1 MLAWNDLHAK
11 KLEKALRSCRTEV
24 RRRELRAKLA
34 LVRRVPRYGARTFH
48 EALQAFHFSYLATM
62 FENPYGGNGPGRL
75 DYFLWPYLERD
86 LAAGRETVESATEK
100 VAELFLRMH
109 ERNYCKDMG
118 IETIMVAGSRPDGS
132 SAFNPLSEIMVRVIM
147 KLAVTTPHVYIRI
160 PENPPPAL
168 LELAAEYLKDGHNM
182 AQILSDRSIVP
193 ALVRGG
199 VAPEDAAMYMCGG
212 CMELSPQGMNCDLLF
227 TGFFNVPKILELTL
241 NGGICLN
248 TGCRMLSGY
257 RRTLEEFDSFEELY
271 GAFLGNLKTTLGF
284 TFRCMDL
291 FSEEAARLRPAFL
304 LSAQVSDCIER
315 ARNLNDGG
323 ARYNDYGSTPIG
335 LPDAAVRESRE
346 RVRAAIKNSGF
357 RFPVSRIT
365 LNLAPAGTKKT
376 GTLYDLPI
384 LLGILAAQELVRLPR
399 EPSAFL
405 GELSLEG
412 KLRPVNGVLPMAIA
426 ARKAGIRTL
435 YVPAENAREATLA
448 GGLTVIPVKEVRQLA
463 AHLRGEFSIEPEPVW
478 QPEET
483 EERLPDF
490 SDVMGQEHVK
500 RALEVAAA
508 GAHNVLLVG
517 PPGSGK
523 SMLARRLPSILP
535 DMTREEALEVT
546 QIHSVMGLLTPE
558 SPLVRRR
565 PFRSPHHTISAPGLT
580 GGGSTPR
587 PGEISLAHRGVLFLD
602 ELPEFRR
609 ETLEVMRQPLEDGM
623 VTISRANGSASYPSR
638 FQLVCAMNP
647 CRCGWYGDPSGR
659 CTCSQG
665 AVQAYLSRISGP
677 LLDRIDIIT
686 EVPSLHFDEL
696 RSTTVPESSAVVKQR
711 VETARAIQRE
721 RFKGT
726 SCRCN
731 ANMQTPELRR
741 FCELD
746 ETGALLMQQA
756 FESLGLTARSYDRIR
771 RVARTIADLAGSE
784 SILPEHLSEA
794 IQYRTHQLIQN

>member
-1 MLAWNDLHAK
+1 MT
-11 KLEKALRSCRTEV
+11 S
-24 RRRELRAKLA
+24 
-34 LVRRVPRYGARTFH
+34 RVDSVG
-48 EALQAFHFSYLATM
+48 
-62 FENPYGGNGPGRL
+62 
-75 DYFLWPYLERD
+75 
-86 LAAGRETVESATEK
+86 
-100 VAELFLRMH
+100 
-109 ERNYCKDMG
+109 
-118 IETIMVAGSRPDGS
+118 
-132 SAFNPLSEIMVRVIM
+132 
-147 KLAVTTPHVYIRI
+147 
-160 PENPPPAL
+160 
-168 LELAAEYLKDGHNM
+168 
-182 AQILSDRSIVP
+182 
-193 ALVRGG
+193 
-199 VAPEDAAMYMCGG
+199 
-212 CMELSPQGMNCDLLF
+212 
-227 TGFFNVPKILELTL
+227 
-241 NGGICLN
+241 
-248 TGCRMLSGY
+248 LSGISGY
-257 RRTLEEFDSFEELY
+257 PVMVECSISSGLPGFEL
-271 GAFLGNLKTTLGF
+271 
-284 TFRCMDL
+284 
-291 FSEEAARLRPAFL
+291 
-304 LSAQVSDCIER
+304 V
-315 ARNLNDGG
+315 
-323 ARYNDYGSTPIG
+323 G

-463 AHLRGEFSIEPEPVW
+463 AHLRGEFSIEPEPAW

-602 ELPEFRR
+602 ELPEFHRD
-609 ETLEVMRQPLEDGM
+609 TLEVLRQPLEDGR
-623 VTISRANGSASYPSR
+623 VTVSRVHGTASYPCR
-638 FQLVCAMNP
+638 FMLVAAMNP
-647 CRCGWYGDPSGR
+647 CKCGYLGHPTR
-659 CTCSQG
+659 ECTCTPS
-665 AVQAYLSRISGP
+665 AVDAYRRRISGP
-677 LLDRIDIIT
+677 LLDRID
-686 EVPSLHFDEL
+686 LHVEALPVEYDDLASEQGG
-696 RSTTVPESSAVVKQR
+696 ESSADVRAR
-711 VETARAIQRE
+711 VMAARALQRE
-721 RFKGT
+721 RYKALPGV
-726 SCRCN
+726 RCN
-731 ANMQTPELRR
+731 AQLPSGALRR
-741 FCELD
+741 YCRMTPAAEKILRS
-746 ETGALLMQQA
+746 A
-756 FESLGLTARSYDRIR
+756 FERLGYSARAYDRIL
-771 RVARTIADLAGSE
+771 RVARTVADLDGSE
-784 SILPEHLSEA
+784 VLDTAHLSETL
-794 IQYRTHQLIQN
+794 QYRTLDRKFGM